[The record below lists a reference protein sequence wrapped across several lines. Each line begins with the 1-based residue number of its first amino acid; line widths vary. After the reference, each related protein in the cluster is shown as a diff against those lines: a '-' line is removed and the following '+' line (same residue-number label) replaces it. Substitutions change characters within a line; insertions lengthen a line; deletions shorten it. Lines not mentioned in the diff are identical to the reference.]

1 MFFFLPVDHNLQC
14 NTHVM

>member
-1 MFFFLPVDHNLQC
+1 MFFFLPVDHNFQC